1 MKKTIFFII
10 IFILISIVG
19 ITIGIYISNLEN
31 VKGSQIEYA
40 TQMGETK
47 VTDECVEETKDL
59 LETNATQDKI
69 SPNAIIIMEKYYPE
83 CNHTTTSYL
92 DVPEDLVNLTQNEL
106 KEKYKD
112 WEIKGFSSN
121 EIVIKKEEKGMCGQH
136 YFLQAEDGRIVVYKI
151 DENNNKSIYEKTG
164 ILTQYLTRNRFN

>member
-10 IFILISIVG
+10 LFILISMIG
-19 ITIGIYISNLEN
+19 IAIGIYFANLEN
-31 VKGSQIEYA
+31 IKGSQIEYV

-47 VTDECVEETKDL
+47 VTDECVEEGKEL
-59 LETNATQDKI
+59 LETNATQGKI
-69 SPNAIIIMEKYYPE
+69 SPNAIIIMERYYPE

-92 DVPEDLVNLTQNEL
+92 DVPEDVVNLTQKEL

-121 EIVIKKEEKGMCGQH
+121 EIVMRKEETGICDEH
-136 YFLQAEDGRIVVYKI
+136 YILQAEKGIIVIYKL
-151 DENNNKSIYEKTG
+151 DKDNNKKIYERTG
-164 ILTQYLTRNRFN
+164 ILTQYLTRNRFT